1 MSTTPIVSFLL
12 VLVCVHLHFDVAVGD
27 SEDLWC
33 DETLIVNHNVTQRT
47 GTDALNARVLANK
60 YLARISP
67 ADKLNGCG
75 NVSLINIS
83 PGSGLQG
90 TANAS
95 SNLNKL
101 LYMYRSVWRYMALS
115 GSKISEADST
125 KLDLLET
132 VFTRLSN
139 QVEWYLQFRRCV
151 CNHAQCTVSEN
162 IDKSGIQ
169 QEIQMMHMQPSC
181 THMRSLNVIVQ
192 GLGNAATDI
201 VYTLPD
207 NVTSYS
213 VRPYQMCRL
222 RPTLHIYCATSR

>member
-1 MSTTPIVSFLL
+1 
-12 VLVCVHLHFDVAVGD
+12 
-27 SEDLWC
+27 
-33 DETLIVNHNVTQRT
+33 
-47 GTDALNARVLANK
+47 
-60 YLARISP
+60 
-67 ADKLNGCG
+67 
-75 NVSLINIS
+75 
-83 PGSGLQG
+83 
-90 TANAS
+90 
-95 SNLNKL
+95 
-101 LYMYRSVWRYMALS
+101 MALS

-151 CNHAQCTVSEN
+151 CNHAQCTVSES

-207 NVTSYS
+207 NITSYS

-222 RPTLHIYCATSR
+222 RPTLHVYCATSR